1 MQKNLLLFLLFILL
15 SFTSCRDST
24 TEPINT
30 SPVIQSISNKEVN
43 EGETVSIQVNALDN
57 ESAKLKYLWK
67 QESGIA
73 VDLETNDKSEIVFI
87 APDVRLVD
95 VNSSLVFSV
104 EVSDEG
110 GAKSTE
116 EVTINVLALALPPL
130 IKSLTYTFDM
140 FSNQTT
146 TIDCSAI
153 DSDGEV
159 IEVKLSQV
167 AGSAVSFISE
177 NNCSFLIKAL
187 MSPPLKRLNCN

>member
-1 MQKNLLLFLLFILL
+1 
-15 SFTSCRDST
+15 
-24 TEPINT
+24 
-30 SPVIQSISNKEVN
+30 
-43 EGETVSIQVNALDN
+43 
-57 ESAKLKYLWK
+57 
-67 QESGIA
+67 
-73 VDLETNDKSEIVFI
+73 
-87 APDVRLVD
+87 
-95 VNSSLVFSV
+95 
-104 EVSDEG
+104 
-110 GAKSTE
+110 
-116 EVTINVLALALPPL
+116 
-130 IKSLTYTFDM
+130 M